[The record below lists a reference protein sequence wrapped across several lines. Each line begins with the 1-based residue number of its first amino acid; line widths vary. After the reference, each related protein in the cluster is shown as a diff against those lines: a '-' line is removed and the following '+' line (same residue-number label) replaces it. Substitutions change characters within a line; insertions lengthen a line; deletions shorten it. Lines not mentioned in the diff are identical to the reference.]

1 MQIST
6 FVLPQHLLKAP
17 FLGNIWPLV
26 TSSLCSE
33 NFPLHILIINFFC
46 PLLKKWIKAGKI
58 EMTTIFRSKRTSS
71 PYCQNPLLH
80 FYIFLSFFF
89 FFLRHQLAPQSEF
102 CVWRARS
109 VNYKNS
115 SFKASFALFCGKK
128 FPLSRNCSGTRDNC
142 LRCFP
147 NSICP
152 DGQSNFRN
160 CVILLKLIWRIPRKE
175 KLIKEHL
182 LCVRHHV
189 CLVSFSFL
197 SRQGE

>member
-1 MQIST
+1 M
-6 FVLPQHLLKAP
+6 A
-17 FLGNIWPLV
+17 
-26 TSSLCSE
+26 
-33 NFPLHILIINFFC
+33 
-46 PLLKKWIKAGKI
+46 
-58 EMTTIFRSKRTSS
+58 TIFRSKRTSS

-80 FYIFLSFFF
+80 FYISLSFFF

-102 CVWRARS
+102 CVWHARS

-152 DGQSNFRN
+152 DAQTNFRK
-160 CVILLKLIWRIPRKE
+160 CVILLKVDLTNTQKGDINKRAPTM
-175 KLIKEHL
+175 
-182 LCVRHHV
+182 CQAP
-189 CLVSFSFL
+189 CLPCIIQFS
-197 SRQGE
+197 

>member
-1 MQIST
+1 MASS
-6 FVLPQHLLKAP
+6 HLFNLLWKFPITHLNHQFFFALCLRNELRQEKLRWQP
-17 FLGNIWPLV
+17 FLDRK
-26 TSSLCSE
+26 E
-33 NFPLHILIINFFC
+33 
-46 PLLKKWIKAGKI
+46 PLLLTAK
-58 EMTTIFRSKRTSS
+58 THCCIFTFFF
-71 PYCQNPLLH
+71 P
-80 FYIFLSFFF
+80 FFF

-182 LCVRHHV
+182 LCIRHHV

>member
-1 MQIST
+1 MQISI

-17 FLGNIWPLV
+17 FLGNIWSLV

-33 NFPLHILIINFFC
+33 NFPLHILIINFFFALC
-46 PLLKKWIKAGKI
+46 LRNELKQEKLRWQPFLDRKEPLLLTAK
-58 EMTTIFRSKRTSS
+58 THCCIFTFFF
-71 PYCQNPLLH
+71 P
-80 FYIFLSFFF
+80 FF
-89 FFLRHQLAPQSEF
+89 FFLRHQLAPQSEV
-102 CVWRARS
+102 CVWHARS

-152 DGQSNFRN
+152 DAQTNFRK
-160 CVILLKLIWRIPRKE
+160 CVILLKVDLTNTQKGDINKRAPTM
-175 KLIKEHL
+175 
-182 LCVRHHV
+182 CQAP
-189 CLVSFSFL
+189 CLPCIIQFS
-197 SRQGE
+197 